1 MRRKEFL
8 ATIAGIAATLAA
20 SGAAL
25 AQTTYPNQ
33 TPPGQKPPTR
43 GEYGSARNIR
53 RVHQMLERAIDELQ
67 HDQRDYGGYRVK
79 AIEALRQ
86 AREDLMEAL
95 KWDKSHPS
103 K

>member
-20 SGAAL
+20 SGVAL
-25 AQTTYPNQ
+25 AQTTAPNQ
-33 TPPGQKPPTR
+33 MPPGQKPPGR
-43 GEYGSARNIR
+43 GEYSSGRNIR

-79 AIEALRQ
+79 AIAELQQ
-86 AREDLMEAL
+86 AREDLTAAL
-95 KWDKSHPS
+95 KWDKSHPG

>member
-79 AIEALRQ
+79 AIADLQQ
-86 AREDLMEAL
+86 ARENLTEAL

>member
-20 SGAAL
+20 SGVAL
-25 AQTTYPNQ
+25 AQTTAPNQ
-33 TPPGQKPPTR
+33 MPPGQKPPGR
-43 GEYGSARNIR
+43 GEYSSGRNIR

-79 AIEALRQ
+79 AIADLRQ

>member
-1 MRRKEFL
+1 
-8 ATIAGIAATLAA
+8 
-20 SGAAL
+20 
-25 AQTTYPNQ
+25 
-33 TPPGQKPPTR
+33 
-43 GEYGSARNIR
+43 
-53 RVHQMLERAIDELQ
+53 MLERAIDELQ

>member
-20 SGAAL
+20 SGVAL
-25 AQTTYPNQ
+25 AQTTTNQ
-33 TPPGQKPPTR
+33 MPPGQKPPTR
-43 GEYGSARNIR
+43 GEYGSGRNIR

-79 AIEALRQ
+79 AIADLQQ
-86 AREDLMEAL
+86 ARENLTEAL

>member
-20 SGAAL
+20 SGVAL
-25 AQTTYPNQ
+25 ARTTTNQ
-33 TPPGQKPPTR
+33 MPPGQKPPTR